1 MAQIVFIIN
10 DDEDGVN
17 ITAASEPP
25 VPENLEEATPAQAVA
40 HLVANVVTAA
50 LSAPAEEAP
59 QLEIVTNDADADGA

>member
-10 DDEDGVN
+10 DDDDGVN

-50 LSAPAEEAP
+50 LSAPEVIGEDAP
-59 QLEIVTNDADADGA
+59 ETEDDGA

>member
-1 MAQIVFIIN
+1 MFIIN

-50 LSAPAEEAP
+50 LSAPEVIEEDAP
-59 QLEIVTNDADADGA
+59 ETEDDGA